1 MSSSEKPK
9 KRFGKG
15 LYHSF
20 NVALDGIVHTLRS
33 ERNMRLHFL
42 IGFFVLILG
51 VYLNFSTIEFMML
64 CIAVAFVLVAE
75 MFNTAVEHAV
85 DLIEEKY
92 HPIAGIIKDIAAGAV
107 FVSAVNAAIV
117 GYLLFFK
124 HVDWAAGPIL
134 AERMKHSP
142 WHITLIALIIV
153 IGLVLLIKVFR
164 HEKALLRGGMP
175 SGHSAVAF
183 SVWVIV
189 SLVTGNV
196 IVSILVFFLALIIAR
211 SRITTSVHDLWQ
223 VLVGGLL
230 GALITLFVFQLLS
243 Q

>member
-1 MSSSEKPK
+1 MNSSEKQK
-9 KRFGKG
+9 KKSGRG
-15 LYHSF
+15 LYNSF

-51 VYLNFSTIEFMML
+51 VYFNFSTIEFMML

-75 MFNTAVEHAV
+75 MFNTAVEHAM
-85 DLIEEKY
+85 DLIEEEY
-92 HPIAGIIKDIAAGAV
+92 HPIVGVIKDIAAGAV

-124 HVDWAAGPIL
+124 HVDWAAGPVL
-134 AERMKHSP
+134 VERFKQSP
-142 WHITLIALIIV
+142 WHITLITLIVV
-153 IGLVLLIKVFR
+153 IGLVLLIKVMR

-189 SLVTGNV
+189 SLLTGNV
-196 IVSILVFFLALIIAR
+196 IVSILVFFLALVIAR
-211 SRITTSVHDLWQ
+211 SRVTSTAHNLWQ
-223 VLVGGLL
+223 VFVGGLL
-230 GALITLFVFQLLS
+230 GGLITLFVFQLLS